1 METIMV
7 DRMIV
12 EIELKYYEIIERHYS
27 ELYDE
32 YLKCDKDTNKAIEKY
47 PLRA

>member
-1 METIMV
+1 MV

-27 ELYDE
+27 ELYR
-32 YLKCDKDTNKAIEKY
+32 KWFMKAERGIC
-47 PLRA
+47 